1 MMTGIPARTPNEKFT
16 ETQWQS
22 IYQTGDNILVSASA
36 GSGKTT
42 VLIQRIIEKVK
53 GGTNVDELL
62 VVTFTESAAK
72 EMKERMTGAIQT
84 AINEAQSQEQ
94 YLHLIKQLSL
104 MPQAN
109 ISTIH
114 AFCLKVIQR
123 YFYLIDLDPVFRLLA
138 DTIEVELLKE
148 DVWEEVK
155 EELYGEPDTHFK
167 NLAKAYSKDRSDD
180 DLMKLIF
187 SLYDFSRANPI
198 PYRWLDSLPSL
209 YNTEDGLTNSVLYQE
224 LLKPQLLSLIE
235 GIRYDIEQARHLAGQ
250 DVETAAQRE
259 IFETEQGYADRL
271 LEAVQQDD
279 YELAYT
285 IANEQVQFARWP
297 SAKKADADEV
307 KDQKAL
313 LKGLRDKYK
322 KDFAALSAQYL
333 NRPLAEQ
340 EEVLRGIHPYAEEM
354 ARVTKRFSEAYWER
368 KLDDNVLDFNDLEHL
383 TLQILAPIAEDGER
397 KMSYASAYY
406 RNKFEE
412 VLIDEYQDV
421 NQLQESILYW
431 VTRHQ
436 PETENLFM
444 VGDVKQS
451 IYAFRLAD
459 PSLFLRK
466 YAAFADKN
474 GGERIILAENFRSRA
489 EVIHFTNF
497 IFEQLMDEKVG
508 QMDYDEAAK
517 LQAGNKSFPES
528 ERNQTELLIYLSE
541 NADNDEEARTPE
553 NDLEADLTID
563 DKTAGEVT
571 MVAQKIKALIDEKF
585 LIYDK
590 KTNEERPLSYRDIVL
605 LTPTKKNNLVI
616 LEIFKDFQ
624 IPVILNDTESY
635 FQRTE
640 VSIILSLLKVIDNP
654 RQDIPLAAVLRSPIV
669 GLDEKQL
676 ALIRIQQKNGDF
688 YEAVQHFIKI
698 CEASGIEQTAEIKD
712 AYSKLA
718 LFMGRLH
725 EWRNTARRSSL
736 VTLIWTIYNDTHFL
750 DYVGGM
756 VAGKQRTANLHA
768 LYERAKKY
776 EETNYKGLF
785 QFIRFI
791 EKIQQRDKDLAE
803 PTSFSDDED
812 AVRVMTI
819 HASKGLEFPVV
830 FLMDLSKRFNLSDT
844 QSKYIFSETFGLGTD
859 YFDVQQRVQYPS
871 LARQAL
877 AIEKKKKLLAEEMR
891 KLYVALTRAEQ
902 KLFLVGSYK
911 SEEKLWADWQVADGT
926 SGKLLPDYL
935 RLQASSMMK
944 WLGMCLYR
952 HEEAENDHFHKEYRG
967 ELTHYPVHFSIQTFR
982 EEDLL
987 SYIPV
992 AMEEINES
1000 QWKDEIE
1007 QMASANV
1014 ETHEHSLAEEMKLA
1028 VALMEAQYPHEA
1040 ATTTTS
1046 YQSVSEIKRLFEDPD
1061 ESHMLK
1067 LDLSDTK
1074 RVSRYV
1080 EPEFPRPRFMQET
1093 VMPNSAEIGTA
1104 THFVMQSVDLE
1115 KEITA
1120 AYVAQLLLE
1129 LIGDGLLEQAVAEK
1143 LDAEQIAKFFETELG
1158 QEIQANADRVRREMP
1173 FSLLI
1178 PASRIF
1184 TEIPEDSTDNLL
1196 IHGIIDGFIEYD
1208 DHIVLYDFKT
1218 DFVGDQAPVL
1228 PENIVDKYRG
1238 QMNLYKKGLETIRQK
1253 PVSAAYIALLSNHTN
1268 VVV

>member
-1 MMTGIPARTPNEKFT
+1 MTGIPARTPNEKFT
-16 ETQWQS
+16 ETQWQA

-72 EMKERMTGAIQT
+72 EMKERMTSAIQT

-148 DVWEEVK
+148 DVWEELK
-155 EELYGEPDTHFK
+155 ETLYGEPDTFFK

-180 DLMKLIF
+180 DLMKLVF
-187 SLYDFSRANPI
+187 SLYEFSRANPN
-198 PYRWLDSLPSL
+198 PYHWLDSLPTL
-209 YNTEDGLTNSVLYQE
+209 YNTEDGLVNSLLYQE
-224 LLKPQLLSLIE
+224 LLKPQMLSLTE
-235 GIRYDIEQARHLAGQ
+235 GIRYDAEQALHLAGD

-259 IFETEQGYADRL
+259 LLETEKGYAEQL
-271 LEAVQQDD
+271 LEAIEQDD
-279 YELAYT
+279 YEKGYRIVT
-285 IANEQVQFARWP
+285 EQLNFARWT
-297 SAKKADADEV
+297 SAKKADDDEL
-307 KDQKAL
+307 KERKGQLKAM
-313 LKGLRDKYK
+313 RDKYK
-322 KDFAALSAQYL
+322 DDFGDLTKQYF

-340 EEVLRGIHPYAEEM
+340 EQVLNGIFPYAEEM

-368 KLDDNVLDFNDLEHL
+368 KLADNVLDFNDLEHL
-383 TLQILAPIAEDGER
+383 TLQILAPIVDGER
-397 KMSYASAYY
+397 KLSDAGAYY
-406 RNKFEE
+406 RSKFQE

-466 YAAFADKN
+466 YAAFADRN

-489 EVIHFTNF
+489 EVIGFTNF
-497 IFEQLMDEKVG
+497 IFEQLMDEQVG
-508 QMDYDEAAK
+508 QMAYDEAAK

-541 NADNDEEARTPE
+541 TADNNEEAAMTPE
-553 NDLEADLTID
+553 NDLEADMTID

-571 MVAQKIKALIDEKF
+571 MVAQKIKALIDEHYP
-585 LIYDK
+585 IYDK
-590 KTNEERPLSYRDIVL
+590 KTKTERPLSFRDIVL

-676 ALIRIQQKNGDF
+676 ALIRIQHKNGDF
-688 YEAVQHFIKI
+688 YDAVQHFLKSYA
-698 CEASGIEQTAEIKD
+698 ASALEQSGELKEI
-712 AYSKLA
+712 SGKLA
-718 LFMGRLH
+718 HFLGQLN
-725 EWRNTARRSSL
+725 EWRSLARRSSL
-736 VTLIWTIYNDTHFL
+736 VSLIWTIYNDTHFL
-750 DYVGGM
+750 DYVGGL

-844 QSKYIFSETFGLGTD
+844 QSKYIFSETHGLGTD
-859 YFDVQQRVQYPS
+859 YFDVAQRVQYPS

-902 KLFLVGSYK
+902 KLFLIGSYK
-911 SEEKLWADWQVADGT
+911 SEEKMWADWQVADGT

-935 RLQASSMMK
+935 RLQSSTLMK
-944 WLGMCLYR
+944 WLGMSLYR
-952 HEEAENDHFHKEYRG
+952 HQDAENDYFAREYRG
-967 ELTHYPVHFSIQTFR
+967 ELTQYPVRFSISTFR

-992 AMEEINES
+992 ALEEINES
-1000 QWKDEIE
+1000 GWKDEIE
-1007 QMASANV
+1007 KLANGKI
-1014 ETHEHSLAEEMKLA
+1014 EAHEHSLAEDMRLA
-1028 VALMEAQYPHEA
+1028 VALMEAEYPHQA

-1061 ESHMLK
+1061 ETHMLK
-1067 LDLSDTK
+1067 LDLADTK

-1080 EPEFPRPRFMQET
+1080 EPDFPRPRFMQET
-1093 VMPNSAEIGTA
+1093 VTPTSAEIGTA
-1104 THFVMQSVDLE
+1104 THFVMQSVDLSLD
-1115 KEITA
+1115 ITE
-1120 AYVAQLLLE
+1120 AYIAQLLAE
-1129 LIGDGLLEQAVAEK
+1129 LTEDGLLEEAVAK
-1143 LDAEQIAKFFETELG
+1143 KIDAEQIAQFFETDLG
-1158 QEIQANADRVRREMP
+1158 QEIQANADKVKREMP

-1178 PASRIF
+1178 PAGRIF
-1184 TEIPEDSTDNLL
+1184 EEIREEDGDNLL

-1208 DHIVLYDFKT
+1208 DYIVLYDFKT
-1218 DFVGDQAPVL
+1218 DFVGDRAPVL
-1228 PENIVDKYRG
+1228 PENIVEKYKG
-1238 QMNLYKKGLETIRQK
+1238 QMNLYKKGLETIRHK
-1253 PVSAAYIALLSNHTN
+1253 PVSAAYLALLSNHTN
-1268 VVV
+1268 VKIQ

>member
-72 EMKERMTGAIQT
+72 EMKERMTSAIQS
-84 AINEAQSQEQ
+84 AINQAETQEQ

-155 EELYGEPDTHFK
+155 EELYGEPDTFFK
-167 NLAKAYSKDRSDD
+167 KLAKAYSKDRSDE
-180 DLMKLIF
+180 DLMKLVF
-187 SLYDFSRANPI
+187 SLYEFSRANPN
-198 PYRWLDSLPSL
+198 PYRWLDSLPML
-209 YNTEDGLTNSVLYQE
+209 YNTDEGLVNSLLYRE
-224 LLKPQLLSLIE
+224 LLKPQMLSLIE
-235 GIRYDIEQARHLAGQ
+235 GIRYDAEQALHLAGE
-250 DVETAAQRE
+250 DSETAPQRE
-259 IFETEQGYADRL
+259 LLETECGYAVQL
-271 LEAVQQDD
+271 LEAIQQDD
-279 YELAYT
+279 YEKGYRIVT
-285 IANEQVQFARWP
+285 EQLNFARWTG
-297 SAKKADADEV
+297 SKKADDDELKERKGQL
-307 KDQKAL
+307 KD
-313 LKGLRDKYK
+313 LRDKYK
-322 KDFAALSAQYL
+322 EDFGALTKQYF

-340 EEVLRGIHPYAEEM
+340 EQVLQGIRPYAEEM

-368 KLDDNVLDFNDLEHL
+368 KLADNVLDFNDLEHL
-383 TLQILAPIAEDGER
+383 TLQILAPFAPNGER
-397 KMSYASAYY
+397 QMSDASAYY
-406 RNKFEE
+406 RNKFQE

-489 EVIHFTNF
+489 EVIGFTNF
-497 IFEQLMDEKVG
+497 IFEQLMDERVG
-508 QMDYDEAAK
+508 QMAYDEAAK

-541 NADNDEEARTPE
+541 NADSDEEVLTEE
-553 NDLEADLTID
+553 NDLEADMTID

-571 MVAQKIKALIDEKF
+571 MVAQKIRALIDEHF
-585 LIYDK
+585 PIYDK
-590 KTNEERPLSYRDIVL
+590 KTKSERPLSYRDIVL

-676 ALIRIQQKNGDF
+676 ALIRIHHKNGDF
-688 YEAVQHFIKI
+688 YDAVQHFMMLYNTGAI
-698 CEASGIEQTAEIKD
+698 GHTAEFKD
-712 AYSKLA
+712 IHTRLERFLA
-718 LFMGRLH
+718 QLA
-725 EWRNTARRSSL
+725 EWRNLSRRSSL

-844 QSKYIFSETFGLGTD
+844 RSSYIFSEKYGLGTD
-859 YFDVQQRVQYPS
+859 YFDVDQRVQYPS

-877 AIEKKKKLLAEEMR
+877 AIEKKKNLLAEEMR

-911 SEEKLWADWQVADGT
+911 TEEKLWADWHVADGT
-926 SGKLLPDYL
+926 RGKMLPDYL

-952 HEEAENDHFHKEYRG
+952 HEDAENDYFHREYRG
-967 ELTHYPVHFSIQTFR
+967 ELTHYPVHFAVSTFR

-987 SYIPV
+987 SFIPV
-992 AMEEINES
+992 ALEEINES
-1000 QWKDEIE
+1000 EWKDEIE
-1007 QMASANV
+1007 KMANGKV
-1014 ETHEHSLAEEMKLA
+1014 EPHDHSLAEDMRLA
-1028 VALMEAQYPHEA
+1028 VALMEAKYPHQA

-1061 ESHMLK
+1061 ETHMLK
-1067 LDLSDTK
+1067 LDLADTK

-1080 EPEFPRPRFMQET
+1080 EPDFPHPKFMQET
-1093 VMPNSAEIGTA
+1093 VTPTSAEIGTA
-1104 THFVMQSVDLE
+1104 THFVMQSVDLTQD
-1115 KEITA
+1115 ITET
-1120 AYVAQLLLE
+1120 YVAQLLLE
-1129 LIGDGLLEQAVAEK
+1129 LVGDGLLQEAVAAK
-1143 LDAEQIAKFFETELG
+1143 INVEQIALFFQTALG
-1158 QEIQANADRVRREMP
+1158 QEIQVNADKVRREMP

-1178 PASRIF
+1178 PAGRIF
-1184 TEIPEDSTDNLL
+1184 AEISEEDGDNLL
-1196 IHGIIDGFIEYD
+1196 IHGIIDGFIEYED
-1208 DHIVLYDFKT
+1208 NIVLYDFKT
-1218 DFVGDQAPVL
+1218 DFVSDRPPFL
-1228 PENIVDKYRG
+1228 PENIVEKYKG
-1238 QMNLYKKGLETIRQK
+1238 QMNLYKKGLETIRHK
-1253 PVSAAYIALLSNHTN
+1253 PVSAVYICLLSNNTN
-1268 VVV
+1268 ISI